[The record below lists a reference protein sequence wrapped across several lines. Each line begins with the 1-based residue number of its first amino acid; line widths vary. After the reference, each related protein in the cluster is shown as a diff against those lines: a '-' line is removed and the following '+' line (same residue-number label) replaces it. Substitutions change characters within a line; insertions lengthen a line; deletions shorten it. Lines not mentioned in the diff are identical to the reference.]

1 MEFERV
7 KQKVVI
13 RTGDRIEFVEELLKW
28 GAIGAKRQSNSVPRL
43 YAPFTAELE
52 IMVNPSTPFKDTHC
66 IRAYP
71 PDHRIYTEQE
81 MEAMEWNEFRE
92 SVALLGVKGRD
103 RKIMVADY
111 LQAVKS
117 IQQQH
122 IV

>member
-1 MEFERV
+1 MDFDNVR
-7 KQKVVI
+7 QKIVI
-13 RTGDRIEFVEELLKW
+13 RSGDRIEFVEELLKW

-66 IRAYP
+66 VRAYP

>member
-1 MEFERV
+1 MEFDKVR
-7 KQKVVI
+7 QKIVI
-13 RTGDRIEFVEELLKW
+13 RSGDRIEFVEELLKW

-71 PDHRIYTEQE
+71 PDHRVYTEE
-81 MEAMEWNEFRE
+81 ELESMEWNEFRE

-122 IV
+122 II

>member
-1 MEFERV
+1 MEFDNVR
-7 KQKVVI
+7 QKIVI
-13 RTGDRIEFVEELLKW
+13 RSGDRIEFVEELLKW
-28 GAIGAKRQSNSVPRL
+28 GAIGAKRQTNTVPRL

-81 MEAMEWNEFRE
+81 LENMTFEEFRE

-122 IV
+122 II

>member
-1 MEFERV
+1 MEFDNVR
-7 KQKVVI
+7 QKIVI
-13 RTGDRIEFVEELLKW
+13 RSGDRIEFVEELLKW

-43 YAPFTAELE
+43 YAPFTAELD
-52 IMVNPSTPFKDTHC
+52 IMVNPSTPFKDSHC

-81 MEAMEWNEFRE
+81 MELMEWNEFRE

>member
-1 MEFERV
+1 MEFDNVR
-7 KQKVVI
+7 QKIVI
-13 RTGDRIEFVEELLKW
+13 RSGDRIEFVEELLKW

-66 IRAYP
+66 VRAYP

-81 MEAMEWNEFRE
+81 LENMTFEEFRE

-103 RKIMVADY
+103 RKIMVTDY

-122 IV
+122 II

>member
-1 MEFERV
+1 MEFDNVR
-7 KQKVVI
+7 QKIVI
-13 RTGDRIEFVEELLKW
+13 RSGDRIEFVEELLKW
-28 GAIGAKRQSNSVPRL
+28 GAIGAKRQANTVPRL
-43 YAPFTAELE
+43 FAPFTAELE

-66 IRAYP
+66 VRAYP

-81 MEAMEWNEFRE
+81 MESMEWNEFRE

-122 IV
+122 II

>member
-1 MEFERV
+1 MDFDKV

-13 RTGDRIEFVEELLKW
+13 RSGDRIEFVEELLKW

-71 PDHRIYTEQE
+71 PDHRVYTEQE
-81 MEAMEWNEFRE
+81 LEAMEWNEFRE

>member
-1 MEFERV
+1 MEFDNVR
-7 KQKVVI
+7 QKIVI
-13 RTGDRIEFVEELLKW
+13 RSGDRIEFVEELLKW

-81 MEAMEWNEFRE
+81 LELMEWNEFRE

-122 IV
+122 II

>member
-1 MEFERV
+1 MEFDKVR
-7 KQKVVI
+7 QKIVI
-13 RTGDRIEFVEELLKW
+13 RSGDRIEFVEELLKW

-71 PDHRIYTEQE
+71 PDHRIYTEEELEQ
-81 MEAMEWNEFRE
+81 MEWNEFRE

-103 RKIMVADY
+103 RKIMVTDY

-122 IV
+122 II

>member
-1 MEFERV
+1 MEFDKVR
-7 KQKVVI
+7 QKIVI
-13 RTGDRIEFVEELLKW
+13 RSGDRIEFVEELLKW

-71 PDHRIYTEQE
+71 PDHRVYTEQE

-103 RKIMVADY
+103 RKIMVTDY

-122 IV
+122 II

>member
-1 MEFERV
+1 MEFDNVR
-7 KQKVVI
+7 QKIVI
-13 RTGDRIEFVEELLKW
+13 RSGDRIEFVEELLKW

>member
-1 MEFERV
+1 MEFDNVR
-7 KQKVVI
+7 QKIVI
-13 RTGDRIEFVEELLKW
+13 RSGDRIEFVEELLKW

-122 IV
+122 II